1 MSTVPNTC
9 GSHNFRNGRDP
20 NVLLQHTLLR
30 LVSRPNTKQN
40 KQNKRLGD
48 HVVYPP
54 GYWDINQ
61 RRGLLFF
68 RPDVSRTHS
77 SSPSLGDYTPISEG
91 HSTPLR
97 RRKVFKGMRHPDP
110 SPPTRLPV
118 PSLWKDT
125 HSLHQT
131 SGPRGLW
138 TDLCTLRRHV
148 PTKVPSVRTSRKGTT
163 RPTTFNV
170 ASHRRGRDCFYVWG
184 TVVEKPE

>member
-1 MSTVPNTC
+1 MGDRPQVRLSLTKSFVYDPASHTSLLQPWKEGSKSMSTVPNTC

-125 HSLHQT
+125 HSLH
-131 SGPRGLW
+131 
-138 TDLCTLRRHV
+138 
-148 PTKVPSVRTSRKGTT
+148 
-163 RPTTFNV
+163 
-170 ASHRRGRDCFYVWG
+170 
-184 TVVEKPE
+184 